1 MSDLRQIK
9 PNVVLLPNP
18 EQILEQQLM
27 SYMKVFQNIADQI
40 GELNERV
47 VKLQNAAE

>member
-1 MSDLRQIK
+1 MDHLERKSNTIIGHS
-9 PNVVLLPNP
+9 NS
-18 EQILEQQLM
+18 EQMLEQQLR

-47 VKLQNAAE
+47 ELLQNAAE